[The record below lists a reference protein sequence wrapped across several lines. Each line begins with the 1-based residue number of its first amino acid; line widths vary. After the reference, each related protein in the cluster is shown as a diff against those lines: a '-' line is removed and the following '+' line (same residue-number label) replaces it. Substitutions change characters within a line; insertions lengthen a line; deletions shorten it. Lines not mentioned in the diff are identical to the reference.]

1 MKTGLI
7 LSRDYVYA
15 LKQLLRLIAPF
26 LSQSIFHLKLSP
38 VRQTTNLA
46 FPERERERE
55 RESCKK
61 VFVLSIGDFAA
72 TTHSNR

>member
-55 RESCKK
+55 RERVVRK
-61 VFVLSIGDFAA
+61 FLS
-72 TTHSNR
+72 